1 MERDWGAMQCC
12 TYAGE
17 LGPWV
22 GTYHLQLLFEL
33 LFQFPVLSQQ
43 ARDGARTHL

>member
-22 GTYHLQLLFEL
+22 GGGGGGGGGGGIE
-33 LFQFPVLSQQ
+33 
-43 ARDGARTHL
+43 R